1 MWFFL
6 IKGLLG
12 AIVGQSTNA
21 WFRKTKMGIWFYKK
35 VDSWYNWAA
44 KRYDLDVLTKEE
56 KLIKKFPA
64 LTKKINQLEDQVAK
78 LKVEI
83 VNIRR
88 KK

>member
-6 IKGLLG
+6 IKSIVG
-12 AIVGQSTNA
+12 AILGQATNS
-21 WFRKTKMGIWFYKK
+21 WFKKTKMGMWFYKK
-35 VDSWYNWAA
+35 VDTCYNWAA

-56 KLIKKFPA
+56 KLIKKFPD
-64 LTKKINQLEDQVAK
+64 LKKKIDKLEDQVAK

-88 KK
+88 K

>member
-6 IKGLLG
+6 IKSIVG
-12 AIVGQSTNA
+12 AILGQATNS
-21 WFRKTKMGIWFYKK
+21 WFKKTKMGMWFYQK
-35 VDSWYNWAA
+35 VDTCDNWAA

-64 LTKKINQLEDQVAK
+64 LTKKIDKLEDQVAK

-88 KK
+88 K